1 MQRVF
6 LNMRRLAEQEQ
17 ADLNVL
23 IPATWLQDCAAVCK
37 KSGKRAQA
45 STLSADAAIAWLRQE
60 GYPEQHFDAI
70 HHAIAAHSFSA
81 GIPPQSLEAQVLQDA
96 DRLDALGA
104 VGIARTMMLGGQ
116 FGSML
121 AHPDEPF
128 PETRA
133 RDDKQYVVDHF
144 YVKLLHLEKSFQTA
158 SGRHEAAGRTHTMRT
173 YLNRLAEEMGHAAKT
188 RLMKA

>member
-1 MQRVF
+1 MPATTEHRLSTAQAAWSARCRAWIFSQDDQFDPSHRIDHVQRVF

-23 IPATWLQDCAAVCK
+23 IPATWLHDCVAVCK

-133 RDDKQYVVDHF
+133 RDDKP
-144 YVKLLHLEKSFQTA
+144 
-158 SGRHEAAGRTHTMRT
+158 
-173 YLNRLAEEMGHAAKT
+173 
-188 RLMKA
+188 